1 MKFYVGTI
9 AMISRRYSRFH
20 RYIGTIVDANYD
32 KMEFQVKFVFIKTKG
47 NVQIYKDEIF
57 EWFEYKELR
66 DSGIRFSDAKMD
78 EMTKAMY
85 AGVAVQMRKELR
97 KIKGKKVVR
106 FSLGLN
112 GYLQAF
118 ERGFFRMK
126 DVEFICDYMNYKE
139 LDYKVEA
146 I

>member
-9 AMISRRYSRFH
+9 AMVSRRYSKFH
-20 RYIGTIVDANYD
+20 KYIGTIVDADYE
-32 KMEFQVKFVFIKTKG
+32 KMQFQVKFVFVKMSG
-47 NVQIYKDEIF
+47 NTQTSKEESY

-66 DSGIRFSDAKMD
+66 DPGFGLKSLNLDDI
-78 EMTKAMY
+78 TKAMY
-85 AGVAVQMRKELR
+85 AGVVVQMRKELR

-112 GYLQAF
+112 KYLQMF
-118 ERGFFRMK
+118 ELGFFRMK
-126 DVEFICDYMNYKE
+126 NVEFICDFKNYKE
-139 LDYKVEA
+139 LDYKVEE